1 VGIIPTSTEDPDGAL
16 KEWKEDLDK
25 AGLTMVPLDVRRRE
39 DSSSPVMLAAAKRC
53 TGFWFSGGDQNRVGD
68 KIVGTPLQKLI
79 LERYA
84 EGAGIGG
91 TSAGAAIMS
100 RIMLT
105 GDDRDGKE
113 ALTEIGKGAYR
124 TREGMGFLPPHCI
137 VDQHFL
143 RRNRQNRLFSVM
155 MEHPDHLGLGIDEA
169 TALVVKGGRATV
181 LGELGYG
188 ASLGE
193 MALVDDGPTS
203 ARVEAVSEVV
213 AYGWPLERLRR
224 HLATNEGTALRLLK
238 VISRTLSVRLRETNR
253 IAASRAG

>member
-1 VGIIPTSTEDPDGAL
+1 MITAVNQDVDVLRQIPLLSELAL
-16 KEWKEDLDK
+16 DELRALQAFGERKTF
-25 AGLTMVPLDVRRRE
+25 APGLTMIE
-39 DSSSPVMLAAAKRC
+39 QGC
-53 TGFWFSGGDQNRVGD
+53 
-68 KIVGTPLQKLI
+68 
-79 LERYA
+79 
-84 EGAGIGG
+84 EGAHMLLVLSGKV
-91 TSAGAAIMS
+91 
-100 RIMLT
+100 RISHV
-105 GDDRDGKE
+105 DD
-113 ALTEIGKGAYR
+113 
-124 TREGMGFLPPHCI
+124 
-137 VDQHFL
+137 V
-143 RRNRQNRLFSVM
+143 
-155 MEHPDHLGLGIDEA
+155 
-169 TALVVKGGRATV
+169 GRATV